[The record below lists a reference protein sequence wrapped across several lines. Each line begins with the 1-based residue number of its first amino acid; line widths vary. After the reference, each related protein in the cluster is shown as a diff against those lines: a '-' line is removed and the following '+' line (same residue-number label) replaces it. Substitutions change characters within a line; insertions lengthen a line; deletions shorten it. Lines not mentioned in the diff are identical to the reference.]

1 MSKRPLCAFALL
13 FMAVIWCLNLAGVPF
28 FGNAPPVLPN
38 GCSPGHAVL
47 EGRVYETKSNSF
59 YTTLYIR
66 QVKILSDP
74 NKYSIEQVKVN
85 IKNDLADNTV
95 RPGGKVRLTGDLQQ
109 IPLPFNPG
117 QFNERSYYYARKIKW
132 YLEGSSMKAFPPDA
146 WSFEALRCQ
155 VKSFLSDKILEL
167 APFDTGGI
175 FCAMLLGE
183 KQEIGKE
190 DQLLLKLDGVLH
202 IAAISGTH
210 LSFLGWGLFRLLRKL
225 RVPVAAAG
233 GISVILMVQYGI
245 FTGSSASAMRAVI
258 MFSLA
263 VGAMAAGRTYDLLSA
278 LSLSA
283 VLLLLE
289 SPGYL
294 YDSGFLLSF
303 GAILGLAVVYPAFSE
318 KKEKR
323 KTAMALKSGLAVQ
336 LATIPIQM
344 YFFYELPVFGI
355 LVNLLVLP
363 TVGIVLASGGF
374 GCLAGLAVPF
384 LGELFMLPGAFFL
397 KMYLFMGQI
406 LRQIPFAS
414 VITGRPAMWK
424 ILLYYILLAVWAA
437 WGRKEEKKRHILL
450 RYLPLILGVFLLFL
464 RIPDKKLRITFLDVG
479 QGDCSVVMYEGK
491 TYVVDG
497 GSSSVSGVGNYRILP
512 FLKYMGI
519 RKVDAIFLS
528 HMDDDHINGIGELLE
543 AIRNRETTLRIEKIF
558 LSECNDKQEKRKAI
572 EKTGHEAGCRIL
584 YLYGGDRIKSGELEL
599 RCLYPYENTEGDGNE
614 ASQALLLSLG
624 DFRALFTGDMEGAG
638 ETAVTEALEQKQIEA
653 QVLKVAHHG
662 SKNST
667 SLRFLEALKPAA
679 GIISCG
685 EDNRYGHPHRELTE
699 RLLQEKVKIFQ
710 TKELGAVFLVTDGK
724 RSEVS
729 FQHKKSMVN

>member
-13 FMAVIWCLNLAGVPF
+13 FMAVIWCLDLAGIPF
-28 FGNAPPVLPN
+28 FGNAPPVLPK
-38 GCSPGHAVL
+38 GCSPEHAVL

-66 QVKILSDP
+66 QVKILNDL

-95 RPGGKVRLTGDLQQ
+95 GPGRKVRLTGALQQ

-117 QFNERSYYYARKIKW
+117 QFNERSYYYARKVKW
-132 YLEGSSMKAFPPDA
+132 YLEAGSMKAFPPDA
-146 WSFEALRCQ
+146 WSFDAKRCQ
-155 VKSFLSDKILEL
+155 AKRFLMDKIRKL

-183 KQEIGKE
+183 KQEIDQE
-190 DQLLLKLDGVLH
+190 DQLLLRLDGVLH
-202 IAAISGTH
+202 VVAISGTH
-210 LSFLGWGLFRLLRKL
+210 LSFLGWGLFGLLRKL

-233 GISVILMVQYGI
+233 GISVILMAQYGI

-303 GAILGLAVVYPAFSE
+303 GAILGLSVVYPAFSE

-323 KTAMALKSGLAVQ
+323 KPAMALKVGLAVQ

-363 TVGIVLASGGF
+363 TVGIVLASGVF
-374 GCLAGLAVPF
+374 GCLAGLAVPL
-384 LGELFMLPGAFFL
+384 LGELFLLPGAFLL
-397 KMYLFMGQI
+397 KMYLCIGQI
-406 LRQIPFAS
+406 LRGIPFAS
-414 VITGRPAMWK
+414 VITGRPSMWK
-424 ILLYYILLAVWAA
+424 ILLYYILLAVWV
-437 WGRKEEKKRHILL
+437 GIKRKEEEKHTIL
-450 RYLPLILGVFLLFL
+450 RYLPLVLGVILLFV
-464 RIPDKKLRITFLDVG
+464 RIPDRKLRITFLDVG
-479 QGDCSVVMYEGK
+479 QGDCSVVMYGGK
-491 TYVVDG
+491 TYVMDG
-497 GSSSVSGVGNYRILP
+497 GSSSISGVGKYRILP
-512 FLKYMGI
+512 FLKCMGI
-519 RKVDAIFLS
+519 RKVDGIFLS
-528 HMDDDHINGIGELLE
+528 HMDDDHINGIAELLE
-543 AIRNRETTLRIEKIF
+543 AVRNRETYLRIEKIF
-558 LSECNDKQEKRKAI
+558 LSECGDKQEKLEGI
-572 EKTGHEAGCRIL
+572 EKTGREAGSRIF
-584 YLYGGDRIKSGELEL
+584 YLYGGDRIKSKEMELN
-599 RCLYPYENTEGDGNE
+599 CLYPYENTEGNSNE
-614 ASQALLLSLG
+614 ASQVILLSLG
-624 DFRALFTGDMEGAG
+624 NFRALFTGDVEGTG
-638 ETAVTEALEQKQIEA
+638 ENAVTEVLEEKQIKA

-667 SLRFLEALKPAA
+667 SIRFLEALKPSV
-679 GIISCG
+679 GIVSCG
-685 EDNRYGHPHRELTE
+685 EGNRYGHPHRELTD
-699 RLLQEKVKIFQ
+699 RLSQGKVKVFQ

-724 RSEVS
+724 RTEVS
-729 FQHKKSMVN
+729 FQYKKSMVN